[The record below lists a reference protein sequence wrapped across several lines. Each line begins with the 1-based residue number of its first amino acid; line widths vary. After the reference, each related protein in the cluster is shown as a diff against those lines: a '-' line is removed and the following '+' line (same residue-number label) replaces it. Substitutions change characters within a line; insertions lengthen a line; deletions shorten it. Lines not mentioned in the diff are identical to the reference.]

1 MFILEF
7 VVYDLLGEASLLVGL
22 MALIGLLIQK
32 KSAAQV
38 ISGTI
43 KTIVG
48 FLIFGIG
55 SSAAQGALNGFQS
68 LFASGFG
75 LEGVTPISEAIT
87 AQAQT
92 LFPMVI
98 ALIMVLGFVCNLI
111 IARFTR
117 FKYIFL
123 TGGHSLFL
131 AALLAIL
138 LKALGLSDV
147 MAIGIGAI
155 ILGLAS
161 CIYPAIAQKY
171 MNKALSN

>member
-55 SSAAQGALNGFQS
+55 SSAAQGALNGF
-68 LFASGFG
+68 
-75 LEGVTPISEAIT
+75 
-87 AQAQT
+87 
-92 LFPMVI
+92 
-98 ALIMVLGFVCNLI
+98 
-111 IARFTR
+111 
-117 FKYIFL
+117 
-123 TGGHSLFL
+123 H
-131 AALLAIL
+131 
-138 LKALGLSDV
+138 
-147 MAIGIGAI
+147 
-155 ILGLAS
+155 
-161 CIYPAIAQKY
+161 
-171 MNKALSN
+171 